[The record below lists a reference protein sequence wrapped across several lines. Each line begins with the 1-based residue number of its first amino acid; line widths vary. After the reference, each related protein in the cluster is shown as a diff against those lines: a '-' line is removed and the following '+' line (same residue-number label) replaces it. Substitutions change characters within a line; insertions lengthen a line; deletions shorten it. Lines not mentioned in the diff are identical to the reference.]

1 METLF
6 ANLRAL
12 KLRSKSMPI
21 ATTELKAKIIESL
34 NLQDIAP
41 EQIEDD
47 APLFGAGL
55 GLDSI
60 DALELVV
67 MLEKNYGIVI
77 KDIEEG
83 RPAFKSVRTL
93 ADFIDARRAN

>member
-1 METLF
+1 MNVST
-6 ANLRAL
+6 
-12 KLRSKSMPI
+12 S
-21 ATTELKAKIIESL
+21 ELKNNIIESL
-34 NLQDIAP
+34 KLQDITAD
-41 EQIEDD
+41 QIEDD

-67 MLEKNYGIVI
+67 MLEKKYHILI

-83 RPAFKSVRTL
+83 RPAFRSVRTL
-93 ADFIDARRAN
+93 AEFIDKKRAG

>member
-1 METLF
+1 
-6 ANLRAL
+6 
-12 KLRSKSMPI
+12 MPI

-83 RPAFKSVRTL
+83 RPAFNSVRTL
-93 ADFIDARRAN
+93 ADFIDTRRST

>member
-1 METLF
+1 MSISTAE
-6 ANLRAL
+6 L
-12 KLRSKSMPI
+12 KL
-21 ATTELKAKIIESL
+21 KIIESL
-34 NLQDIAP
+34 NLQEVTP
-41 EQIEDD
+41 EQIDDD
-47 APLFGAGL
+47 APLFGTGL

-83 RPAFKSVRTL
+83 RPAFRSVRTL
-93 ADFIDARRAN
+93 ADFIAARRAGQ

>member
-1 METLF
+1 MHVSTH
-6 ANLRAL
+6 
-12 KLRSKSMPI
+12 
-21 ATTELKAKIIESL
+21 ELKSKIIESL
-34 NLQDIAP
+34 KLQDITP

-47 APLFGAGL
+47 APLFGTGL

-67 MLEKNYGIVI
+67 LLEKEYGIVI

-83 RPAFKSVRTL
+83 RPAFRSVKTL
-93 ADFIDARRAN
+93 AEFIEAKRPAA